1 MIEKTAKVDK
11 VEVDAGFDLILTDT
25 NKVRID
31 VGVEGFNVPID
42 FTPDEAREIA
52 EEVLAAAEDTEGSQ
66 PDCPSEIENDTG
78 PELEVEKLLK
88 CASEK
93 EVRAGLGINST
104 NWNAVRMTFYL
115 NDFVLPLEFPPDTAR
130 EIANKLLAL
139 ARLAEAG

>member
-11 VEVDAGFDLILTDT
+11 MEVEAGFDIILTDT

-52 EEVLAAAEDTEGSQ
+52 EEVLAAAEETERSQ

-93 EVRAGLGINST
+93 EIRAGLGINPT

-115 NDFVLPLEFPPDTAR
+115 NDFVLPLEYPPDIALDIAR
-130 EIANKLLAL
+130 KLLATAL
-139 ARLAEAG
+139 QAEAG

>member
-11 VEVDAGFDLILTDT
+11 MEVDAGFDIILTDR

-66 PDCPSEIENDTG
+66 PDCPSEIENDAG

>member
-11 VEVDAGFDLILTDT
+11 VEVDAGFDIILTDT

-31 VGVEGFNVPID
+31 VGVEGFTVPID

-66 PDCPSEIENDTG
+66 PDCPSEIENDAG

>member
-11 VEVDAGFDLILTDT
+11 VEVDAGFDIILTDT

-66 PDCPSEIENDTG
+66 PDCPSEIENDAG